1 MKRTSK
7 TYVAY
12 LEALALSLLAERE
25 QAGKSGDIVGIDWQ
39 GKPVTY
45 SPLNAR
51 TLIQT
56 VRDTDLLG

>member
-39 GKPVTY
+39 GNPVTY

>member
-12 LEALALSLLAERE
+12 LEALALSLLAERNSE
-25 QAGKSGDIVGIDWQ
+25 RDIVGIDWQ
-39 GKPVTY
+39 GKPCTY
-45 SPLNAR
+45 SPLNAK

>member
-7 TYVAY
+7 IYVAY
-12 LEALALSLLAERE
+12 LEALALSLLAER
-25 QAGKSGDIVGIDWQ
+25 KSEGDIVGIDWQ
-39 GKPVTY
+39 GNPVTY